1 MIPSNRKWSQR
12 EPASVEAIA
21 GLNAVAN
28 VPLPTEYLQL
38 LAFSNGGEGP
48 LAVQPWNFCLDSA
61 EEATKYQSERTFE
74 EFFPGFFVF
83 GGNGAGELL
92 ALDLRGAAP
101 WPVVAI
107 DSTNCDLSESVLRVA
122 KDFGVFLSLVGVE
135 KEND

>member
-1 MIPSNRKWSQR
+1 MLRGPALPS
-12 EPASVEAIA
+12 
-21 GLNAVAN
+21 
-28 VPLPTEYLQL
+28 EYLRL

-61 EEATKYQSERTFE
+61 EEAAKYRRERTFE

-92 ALDLRGAAP
+92 ALDMRAPAP

-107 DSTNCDLSESVLRVA
+107 DSCNCDLGESLMTVA
-122 KDFGVFLSLVGVE
+122 ENFSTFLALVGVE
-135 KEND
+135 KEDA